1 MFYKGTIGIQNVM
14 LCYALDGWVIFV
26 VPTNHLYPLIMFV
39 VDSYVGYDIIFMCV
53 IKYMHVLDTY
63 K

>member
-1 MFYKGTIGIQNVM
+1 MFYNGTIGIQNVM
-14 LCYALDGWVIFV
+14 LCLGWMGYFV
-26 VPTNHLYPLIMFV
+26 VLTNHLYPLIMFV
-39 VDSYVGYDIIFMCV
+39 VDSYVGYDIIFMRV

>member
-1 MFYKGTIGIQNVM
+1 MFYKGTIGIQTVM
-14 LCYALDGWVIFV
+14 LLYLGCMGYFAVL
-26 VPTNHLYPLIMFV
+26 TNHLYPIIMFV

-53 IKYMHVLDTY
+53 INMHVLDAY

>member
-1 MFYKGTIGIQNVM
+1 MFYNGTIGIQNVM
-14 LCYALDGWVIFV
+14 LCLGWMGYFTVL
-26 VPTNHLYPLIMFV
+26 TNHLYPIIMFV

-53 IKYMHVLDTY
+53 INMHVLDAY